1 MKINVLKV
9 VEMVIS
15 KMIQFKNVNLVIMDV
30 KVVMVL
36 NQHNVNHVIMDF
48 IYIKIHVKLIV
59 QVNIIRMITYVQIVI
74 NSVIIVLDQKVINV
88 YHVQQKCI
96 SIQKLI
102 LVI

>member
-1 MKINVLKV
+1 
-9 VEMVIS
+9 MVIS

-30 KVVMVL
+30 KVVMEL
-36 NQHNVNHVIMDF
+36 NLHNVNHVIMDI

-59 QVNIIRMITYVQIVI
+59 LMNIIKMEICVQNVI

-96 SIQKLI
+96 FIQILI
-102 LVI
+102 HVI